1 MKSGFILIELLISLV
16 ITSLMG
22 VALFNGFAQT
32 NQFTQVVD
40 SFINISSKAAIVHQQ
55 LDHDITGICI
65 PFSAVEEEKEAKE
78 PEKPEQ
84 EPKKEAEA
92 RKEDKR
98 KERKPLTHVFF
109 SKNKGELLDTL
120 TFITNN
126 PLQVYWSEKAGEAKP
141 RIARVVY
148 RLEKEDGQKDTYRLL
163 RQESNQLAYEAF
175 GKEAAKP
182 VRALELI
189 DGIKNFSINFSVATE
204 RKEEGEEK
212 GKRINVEYKVL
223 KEWDREQIKKD
234 EQKKMKP
241 LPDLLII
248 ALTLWDDKKERDV
261 SFEFKI
267 PILVTEY
274 PEKKQKKKTEQQ
286 PKSLQQQRGAL
297 QQTQGHGQRV
307 FRPGENILQHL
318 LQRVG
323 A

>member
-148 RLEKEDGQKDTYRLL
+148 RLEKE
-163 RQESNQLAYEAF
+163 
-175 GKEAAKP
+175 
-182 VRALELI
+182 
-189 DGIKNFSINFSVATE
+189 
-204 RKEEGEEK
+204 EGEEK

-286 PKSLQQQRGAL
+286 PKSPQQQRGAL